1 MRFPALPAPHYRT
14 DGGRI
19 VVQMGDDCRT
29 DGGRPLST
37 FGGCFIVQMG
47 DASRCDPSFVGRGQ
61 ALLILPSFLVKVV
74 SKTTLTEGDSMR
86 VESESPQMD
95 IGRHTQ
101 QCTFSREHGYIRMK
115 ISVNILLCYLTAYL
129 ADQAE
134 PAVLYA
140 DLPCVLG
147 WMLDNFSDLY
157 DGTLYGVCMVKSLLK

>member
-1 MRFPALPAPHYRT
+1 MNLPP
-14 DGGRI
+14 
-19 VVQMGDDCRT
+19 
-29 DGGRPLST
+29 P
-37 FGGCFIVQMG
+37 
-47 DASRCDPSFVGRGQ
+47 
-61 ALLILPSFLVKVV
+61 FLVKVG
-74 SKTTLTEGDSMR
+74 SKTTLTECDSMR

-95 IGRHTQ
+95 IGHHTQ

-147 WMLDNFSDLY
+147 WMLDNFSDIY

>member
-1 MRFPALPAPHYRT
+1 
-14 DGGRI
+14 
-19 VVQMGDDCRT
+19 
-29 DGGRPLST
+29 
-37 FGGCFIVQMG
+37 
-47 DASRCDPSFVGRGQ
+47 
-61 ALLILPSFLVKVV
+61 
-74 SKTTLTEGDSMR
+74 MR

>member
-1 MRFPALPAPHYRT
+1 MYRCT
-14 DGGRI
+14 SLKPIIVPMGMI
-19 VVQMGDDCRT
+19 VVQMW
-29 DGGRPLST
+29 
-37 FGGCFIVQMG
+37 
-47 DASRCDPSFVGRGQ
+47 DASPCDPSFVCVGGGSFEPE
-61 ALLILPSFLVKVV
+61 LPFLVKVV
-74 SKTTLTEGDSMR
+74 SKTTITEGNSMR

-115 ISVNILLCYLTAYL
+115 ILLIILLCSLTAYL

-147 WMLDNFSDLY
+147 WMLDNFSDFY
-157 DGTLYGVCMVKSLLK
+157 DGALYGVCMVKLLLK

>member
-1 MRFPALPAPHYRT
+1 
-14 DGGRI
+14 
-19 VVQMGDDCRT
+19 MGDDCRT
-29 DGGRPLST
+29 DGGRCHRCAFRPFLRPI
-37 FGGCFIVQMG
+37 IVQMG
-47 DASRCDPSFVGRGQ
+47 DTSRCDPSFVGRGQ
-61 ALLILPSFLVKVV
+61 ALLSLPSFLVKVV

-101 QCTFSREHGYIRMK
+101 QCTFSREHGYKRMK

-157 DGTLYGVCMVKSLLK
+157 DGALYGVCMVKSLLK